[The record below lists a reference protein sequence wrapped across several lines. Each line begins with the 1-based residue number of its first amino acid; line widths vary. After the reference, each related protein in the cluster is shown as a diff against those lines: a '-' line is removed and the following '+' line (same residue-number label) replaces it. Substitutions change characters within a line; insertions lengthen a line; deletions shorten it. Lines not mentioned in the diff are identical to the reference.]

1 MRENDIHVLLIFSLH
16 RKLMEDSASYSYS
29 GLRLTDTLCQA
40 LASPVT
46 TLYEKINQEPQQEE
60 TPYGK
65 LTIH

>member
-1 MRENDIHVLLIFSLH
+1 MRENAIHVLLTFNPH

-40 LASPVT
+40 LASPALT
-46 TLYEKINQEPQQEE
+46 MYEKISQEPQQEE

-65 LTIH
+65 LTTH